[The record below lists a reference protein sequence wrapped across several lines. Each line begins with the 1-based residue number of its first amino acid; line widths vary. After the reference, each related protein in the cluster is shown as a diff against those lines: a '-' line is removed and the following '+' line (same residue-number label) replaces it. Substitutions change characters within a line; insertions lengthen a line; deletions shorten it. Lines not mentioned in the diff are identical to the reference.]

1 MKKQISTLFLLL
13 ISFLGHSQMN
23 SNDQVVYLDSLKR
36 IGTIE
41 NYKYLRI
48 VKEYKL
54 DKKLYDVAIYYKSGK
69 LNMRGSTTDK
79 DNLKLEGSCVY
90 FFENGNRKKIANY
103 IKNKPFGKEFEW
115 YENGDVKLESEVIQD
130 YKDNTEITRIIQY
143 WDENKTQKVI
153 DGEGEYTEKE
163 KETDKQ
169 TFSKGR
175 IKNYLKEGTWIGNSS
190 KYKISF
196 VETYNKGKLI
206 SGVSTDSLKFQRN
219 YNQIL
224 INATPKKGIVF
235 FLKYFG
241 SQIKIPAQKNTILKG
256 TIYLS
261 FTIDKNGKLLN
272 VKTLNKDNYGI
283 SDNALKLVSKFDE
296 WLPGYYR
303 GVPIQITNTFPIT
316 LK

>member
-1 MKKQISTLFLLL
+1 M
-13 ISFLGHSQMN
+13 
-23 SNDQVVYLDSLKR
+23 
-36 IGTIE
+36 
-41 NYKYLRI
+41 
-48 VKEYKL
+48 
-54 DKKLYDVAIYYKSGK
+54 
-69 LNMRGSTTDK
+69 
-79 DNLKLEGSCVY
+79 Y
-90 FFENGNRKKIANY
+90 FFENGNRKKIATY

-153 DGEGEYTEKE
+153 DGEGEYTE

-272 VKTLNKDNYGI
+272 FKTLNKDNHGI
-283 SDNALKLVSKFDE
+283 SDNALKLISEFDE

>member
-1 MKKQISTLFLLL
+1 MKKQIPTLFLLL
-13 ISFLGHSQMN
+13 ISFLGHSQIN

-163 KETDKQ
+163 TDKK

>member
-13 ISFLGHSQMN
+13 ISFLGHSQIN

-163 KETDKQ
+163 TDKK

-303 GVPIQITNTFPIT
+303 GVPIKITNTFPIT

>member
-1 MKKQISTLFLLL
+1 MKNQFITIFLLF
-13 ISFLGHSQMN
+13 ISYLGHSQIN

-36 IGTIE
+36 IGNSE
-41 NYKYLRI
+41 NYNYLRI
-48 VKEYKL
+48 VKDYNLK
-54 DKKLYDVAIYYKSGK
+54 KKLYDVAIYYKSGK
-69 LNMRGSTTDK
+69 LNMRATTTDK

-103 IKNKPFGKEFEW
+103 LKNKPSGKQFEW
-115 YENGDVKLESEVIQD
+115 YENGDIKLETEVIQD
-130 YKDNTEITRIIQY
+130 YKNNIEVTRIIQY
-143 WDENKTQKVI
+143 WDENNIQQVI
-153 DGEGEYTEKE
+153 DGEGEYTE

-190 KYKISF
+190 KYKMSF
-196 VETYNKGKLI
+196 VETYNKGKFI
-206 SGVSTDSLKFQRN
+206 SGTSTDSLNFQHN
-219 YNQIL
+219 YNQVL

-235 FLKYFG
+235 FHKYFG

-283 SDNALKLVSKFDE
+283 SDNALKLVSEFDE

-303 GVPIQITNTFPIT
+303 GIPIQITNTFPIT

>member
-1 MKKQISTLFLLL
+1 MKNQITTLFLLF
-13 ISFLGHSQMN
+13 IPFLGHSQIN

-103 IKNKPFGKEFEW
+103 IKNKPSGKEFEW

-163 KETDKQ
+163 TDKQ

-196 VETYNKGKLI
+196 LETYNKGKLI

-224 INATPKKGIVF
+224 INATPKKGIDF

-283 SDNALKLVSKFDE
+283 SDNALKLISEFDE